1 MTDWKKIAEAQN
13 LKIDDAGLAV
23 AVSRLSGL
31 EQQLKALLPELSP
44 DDDPAVSFD
53 ASRTEP

>member
-13 LKIDDAGLAV
+13 LKIDDPGLAL

-31 EQQLKALLPELSP
+31 EQQLNALLTALSP
-44 DDDPAVSFD
+44 DDDPAVIFD
-53 ASRTEP
+53 ASRTDQ